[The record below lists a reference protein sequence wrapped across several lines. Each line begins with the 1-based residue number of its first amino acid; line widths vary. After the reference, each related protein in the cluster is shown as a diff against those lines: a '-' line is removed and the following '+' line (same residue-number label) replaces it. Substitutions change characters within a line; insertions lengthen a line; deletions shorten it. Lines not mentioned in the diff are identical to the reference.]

1 MTTIKFDHNAP
12 PAYVLVQDFTVGVL
26 GYWVSVGETQ
36 YRLSDGDYII
46 VDDNGIP
53 SAYYSAA
60 QYASDLVASNLIRE
74 AIGKELIRNIWAAL
88 LASGLTD
95 AQKVGVANKIAVVIV
110 IVQCGQ
116 ITAAR
121 FLANTVTTDA
131 NFTAGVKT
139 ALLNLMDAAIA
150 KL

>member
-60 QYASDLVASNLIRE
+60 QYASDLVVQGLIRE
-74 AIGKELIRNIWAAL
+74 SIGKELIRNIWSAL
-88 LASGLTD
+88 RASALAD
-95 AQKVGVANKIAVVIV
+95 AQKSAIATTITTPIV
-110 IVQCGQ
+110 LIHDGE
-116 ITAAR
+116 ITASR
-121 FLANTVTTDA
+121 FLANNIATNA
-131 NFTAGVKT
+131 NYTAGVKT
-139 ALLNLMDAAIA
+139 ALLNLMDTAIA